1 MQINLQKTFYP
12 SVGCCRNFFFPPRRK
27 PIYVPSGGF
36 CLEIASVHGWLALHF
51 VFGDWQCPAGQFLE
65 DSPCS
70 VWRSSAI
77 DFLPAL
83 HARAASQRREQWDV
97 VGSERRTC
105 DAWQTGNWCH
115 WRGERGPGRR
125 GHTPTLVFIT
135 RRKKKRDRFK
145 LKSNVARTLGGEL
158 LKSNHFFFFCERR
171 LLPIDGSPT
180 VLNFFFSCCKAR
192 ASVTCCTNSIQ
203 VTSD

>member
-12 SVGCCRNFFFPPRRK
+12 SVGNFPSPQRK
-27 PIYVPSGGF
+27 PIYVLSCLF

-65 DSPCS
+65 DSPCT

-83 HARAASQRREQWDV
+83 AARPASQRREQWDV
-97 VGSERRTC
+97 VGSEWTTP

-115 WRGERGPGRR
+115 WRGGESEHG
-125 GHTPTLVFIT
+125 GHTLTLVFIT
-135 RRKKKRDRFK
+135 DRGREKLDNFK
-145 LKSNVARTLGGEL
+145 LKSNVASTFGGGL
-158 LKSNHFFFFCERR
+158 LKSNHFFRASR
-171 LLPIDGSPT
+171 LLPVDDSPS
-180 VLNFFFSCCKAR
+180 VIFSFCKVQ
-192 ASVTCCTNSIQ
+192 SVTYCTHSIQ
-203 VTSD
+203 VTSV

>member
-12 SVGCCRNFFFPPRRK
+12 SVGNSPTQRK
-27 PIYVPSGGF
+27 PIYVLSRLF

-65 DSPCS
+65 DSPCT

-83 HARAASQRREQWDV
+83 AARPASQRREQWDV
-97 VGSERRTC
+97 VGSEWTTP

-115 WRGERGPGRR
+115 WRGERQNAGG
-125 GHTPTLVFIT
+125 T
-135 RRKKKRDRFK
+135 RWPSSLLQTEGGKKRDNFK
-145 LKSNVARTLGGEL
+145 LKSNVASTFWR
-158 LKSNHFFFFCERR
+158 
-171 LLPIDGSPT
+171 
-180 VLNFFFSCCKAR
+180 R
-192 ASVTCCTNSIQ
+192 ASEIQ
-203 VTSD
+203 SLFLSGEPPPASRWFTFSDFLLL

>member
-12 SVGCCRNFFFPPRRK
+12 SVGNFYPPQRK
-27 PIYVPSGGF
+27 PIYVLSRLF

-65 DSPCS
+65 DSPCT

-83 HARAASQRREQWDV
+83 AARPASQRREQWDV
-97 VGSERRTC
+97 VGSEWTTP

-115 WRGERGPGRR
+115 WRGERQNTGG
-125 GHTPTLVFIT
+125 T
-135 RRKKKRDRFK
+135 RWPSSLLQTEGGKKRDNFK
-145 LKSNVARTLGGEL
+145 LKSNVASTFGGGL
-158 LKSNHFFFFCERR
+158 LKSNRFFRRASR
-171 LLPIDGSPT
+171 LLPVDDSPS
-180 VLNFFFSCCKAR
+180 VIFSFCKVQ
-192 ASVTCCTNSIQ
+192 SVTYCTHSIQ
-203 VTSD
+203 VTSV